1 MKCKIC
7 EQERD
12 LRSGVCFQCADC
24 ESVISDGST
33 MFDQEIPKV
42 EGYSIHM
49 AKLKYI
55 LKKFNLVTNEQG
67 N

>member
-1 MKCKIC
+1 
-7 EQERD
+7 
-12 LRSGVCFQCADC
+12 
-24 ESVISDGST
+24 

-55 LKKFNLVTNEQG
+55 LKTFKIIKP
-67 N
+67 